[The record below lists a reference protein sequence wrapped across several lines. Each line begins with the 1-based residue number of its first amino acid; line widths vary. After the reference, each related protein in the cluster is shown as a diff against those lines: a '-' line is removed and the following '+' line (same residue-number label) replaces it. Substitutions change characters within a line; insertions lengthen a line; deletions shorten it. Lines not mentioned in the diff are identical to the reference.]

1 MHLKSLAKVEVG
13 PQAEREQICPYACT
27 NNGKTYGYPN
37 PDISVS
43 TFQAHIRTT
52 LFHSVGESLLNVLLE

>member
-1 MHLKSLAKVEVG
+1 MHLESLAKVEVG

-37 PDISVS
+37 PFS

-52 LFHSVGESLLNVLLE
+52 SFHSVGESLLNVLLE